1 MTLKNQKNIHIP
13 NFLDGKT
20 HYYKDR
26 LIYNLWLPWGYS
38 DKKNPPANAEDPR
51 DSDSI
56 PGLRRFPRVGNGNP
70 LWYSCMENFMDREP
84 WWATVHWVTKSQ
96 TRLE

>member
-26 LIYNLWLPWGYS
+26 LIYNLWLPWRYS
-38 DKKNPPANAEDPR
+38 DKKILLPMQKTQETQIR
-51 DSDSI
+51 SL
-56 PGLRRFPRVGNGNP
+56 G
-70 LWYSCMENFMDREP
+70 
-84 WWATVHWVTKSQ
+84 
-96 TRLE
+96 